1 MPHHRGHQS
10 HEHAI
15 KQAKEFANMGVEI
28 KTIPV
33 ERMALLVFHDAAWGN
48 LLLWCEKSLCGLL
61 VPDFSAN
68 KARSRRPC

>member
-1 MPHHRGHQS
+1 
-10 HEHAI
+10 
-15 KQAKEFANMGVEI
+15 MGVEI